1 MCIRSDFS
9 DFVSFYNPVVACCG
23 MGRAAVSMDAVLFT
37 ALLLTHS

>member
-9 DFVSFYNPVVACCG
+9 DFLSFYDSTVVACCA
-23 MGRAAVSMDAVLFT
+23 MGRAAVSILFT